1 MKKILLLL
9 SILLISFYGFSQKKA
24 SSILLDNAIK
34 KYHLSLSYLDYQT
47 AISAVQDILIIAPEK
62 TNYKDTLLA
71 LYYNSNLSYSA
82 VLLAKEME
90 KEGNTNISVLEVLAT
105 MYQKAGNLKES
116 LAYYEKIYEKTNKL
130 YYLYQLAIIQFNMSR
145 INECMQSLTKILE
158 DPNSLKET
166 IRVDYEKANSQ
177 EVLFA
182 AAAYN
187 ILGVLSINLNKPDV
201 ATQYFNKS
209 LEIYPEFLLAKNN
222 LSSVSQK

>member
-1 MKKILLLL
+1 
-9 SILLISFYGFSQKKA
+9 
-24 SSILLDNAIK
+24 
-34 KYHLSLSYLDYQT
+34 
-47 AISAVQDILIIAPEK
+47 
-62 TNYKDTLLA
+62 
-71 LYYNSNLSYSA
+71 
-82 VLLAKEME
+82 ME

-105 MYQKAGNLKES
+105 TYQKAGNLKES